1 MRPLFSICHPT
12 ARPDGWRAAYDLWIS
27 RAAHPEQ
34 VEYVLSIDER
44 WGFTPGSPAAIRAS
58 AIVTER
64 PGLNIVTANQG
75 RRCCVDST
83 NTAAAVSS
91 GDVLILGADD
101 YEPPQDWDVLI
112 LAKISPDA
120 AVADALARSEDFVLH
135 VSTGWYD
142 GPEASSI
149 QILSRARYERL
160 GYGLYPEYES
170 LFADDDFLQAAYA
183 DGVVIDARDITIRHH
198 HGAASGNWDAV
209 YQHQNREESRRLG
222 AELLERHK
230 REQFGRRPAAPR
242 VLLICPVR
250 ERPEV
255 LRHALDAHWA
265 LSAVAERWYIDD
277 NVDAESSRLLR
288 AESERPGVR
297 VLVPSVVA
305 PAVAGPAYAGHNWSG
320 ESIDRIA
327 RIKDEVLALALRET
341 AADAVLLIDA
351 DVIPHPDMVRHLAG
365 LDLPVVSEV
374 FWSQWPKHPDTYLP
388 QVWDVHP
395 YGFENAESV
404 LRLAVP
410 GVYEVAGLGACT
422 LVRRDVLAAGARFA
436 PLAGVDWG
444 EDRHFCLRASAA
456 GFKLYA
462 DTHYPP
468 FHVYRPEQVEEME
481 RWRDTG
487 SRPEYFRLLW
497 LDDEWTTKVAA
508 VTRPMETGRIALCVP
523 GESHG
528 WFWESHMLDLQSYLI
543 FRGFEVGGMFSV
555 ASNPHVVRAALSEAI
570 LSAPRPIDFLLWVD
584 DDQIITPPQFER
596 MLARL
601 RGLPAGSMVAAWTWM
616 DQSPVAISAGILTA
630 DGQDTLTIPP
640 DQLFA
645 ADGLIEV
652 EWTGFP
658 AVLMSTETLKLA
670 GRLPF
675 APIPAPN
682 SRWGFSG
689 EDIAFCVNAKRRG
702 GVRIFVE
709 PKVFVP
715 HLKDDGALGIDG
727 RRKTKFEATREAAG
741 WLSGEL
747 QINAPGKTPRPE
759 LVV

>member
-101 YEPPQDWDVLI
+101 YEPPQDWDVLL

-183 DGVVIDARDITIRHH
+183 DGVVLDARDITIRHH

-222 AELLERHK
+222 AELLERRK

-255 LRHALDAHWA
+255 LRHALEAHWA
-265 LSAVAERWYIDD
+265 LAGVAERWYIDD

-288 AESERPGVR
+288 A
-297 VLVPSVVA
+297 
-305 PAVAGPAYAGHNWSG
+305 
-320 ESIDRIA
+320 D
-327 RIKDEVLALALRET
+327 
-341 AADAVLLIDA
+341 
-351 DVIPHPDMVRHLAG
+351 
-365 LDLPVVSEV
+365 
-374 FWSQWPKHPDTYLP
+374 
-388 QVWDVHP
+388 
-395 YGFENAESV
+395 
-404 LRLAVP
+404 
-410 GVYEVAGLGACT
+410 
-422 LVRRDVLAAGARFA
+422 
-436 PLAGVDWG
+436 
-444 EDRHFCLRASAA
+444 
-456 GFKLYA
+456 
-462 DTHYPP
+462 
-468 FHVYRPEQVEEME
+468 
-481 RWRDTG
+481 
-487 SRPEYFRLLW
+487 
-497 LDDEWTTKVAA
+497 
-508 VTRPMETGRIALCVP
+508 
-523 GESHG
+523 
-528 WFWESHMLDLQSYLI
+528 
-543 FRGFEVGGMFSV
+543 
-555 ASNPHVVRAALSEAI
+555 
-570 LSAPRPIDFLLWVD
+570 
-584 DDQIITPPQFER
+584 
-596 MLARL
+596 
-601 RGLPAGSMVAAWTWM
+601 
-616 DQSPVAISAGILTA
+616 
-630 DGQDTLTIPP
+630 
-640 DQLFA
+640 
-645 ADGLIEV
+645 
-652 EWTGFP
+652 
-658 AVLMSTETLKLA
+658 
-670 GRLPF
+670 
-675 APIPAPN
+675 
-682 SRWGFSG
+682 
-689 EDIAFCVNAKRRG
+689 KR
-702 GVRIFVE
+702 
-709 PKVFVP
+709 
-715 HLKDDGALGIDG
+715 
-727 RRKTKFEATREAAG
+727 
-741 WLSGEL
+741 
-747 QINAPGKTPRPE
+747 
-759 LVV
+759 